1 MGVDS
6 YGPGPAPDKLNQLF
20 PNAAA
25 RTSFESATSSTSI
38 ENLGGKVEGW
48 VRKMASKAV
57 KEISGEGDLIELMEG
72 WDLSGSGSGKGTTED
87 RGRDGVVS
95 EVSGQGTSR
104 DEEERLLR
112 ERFPMRKKD
121 T

>member
-1 MGVDS
+1 
-6 YGPGPAPDKLNQLF
+6 
-20 PNAAA
+20 
-25 RTSFESATSSTSI
+25 
-38 ENLGGKVEGW
+38 
-48 VRKMASKAV
+48 MASKAV

-72 WDLSGSGSGKGTTED
+72 WDLSGNGSTED
-87 RGRDGVVS
+87 RGREEIMS
-95 EVSGQGTSR
+95 EVTGQGTSR